1 MQRAS
6 SRGAA
11 QGRLSALFRILDP
24 ACSSRRLAAI
34 RTLSCLIGALLVG
47 FARAE
52 TAAMSPLAEDV
63 GPCLMRKLSAATD
76 AVTIGELRAACAA
89 ETTALQAPEATGEV
103 PPILSQ
109 RLAAERDTFN
119 NRYAITPHRANY
131 VLLGSYSQRRPSNAA
146 FSSDGDGSDRAQKI
160 ESKFQLSVKVPL
172 RLGALEDVGDFFAG
186 YTQRAFWQIY
196 NQGASAPFRETNYE
210 PELWFSRVVNQ
221 PVLGW
226 NLSSFSLGLNHQSN
240 GRGGPLSRS
249 WNRVFGS
256 AAFEHGGIAVV
267 VRPWWRIPERRES
280 DNNPDITHYL
290 GYFDLSVLGH
300 YGENVF
306 DLMLRNNLKLQ
317 RNRGAMQLGWS
328 FPLTP
333 KLKGY
338 VQWFYGFGESLVDY
352 KVRQNAL
359 GAGVQLLDW

>member
-1 MQRAS
+1 MAAS
-6 SRGAA
+6 RFLASVFAIFMAA
-11 QGRLSALFRILDP
+11 MAN
-24 ACSSRRLAAI
+24 
-34 RTLSCLIGALLVG
+34 
-47 FARAE
+47 AE
-52 TAAMSPLAEDV
+52 TAALSPLAVDA

-76 AVTIGELRAACAA
+76 ASTIGELRAACAA
-89 ETTALQAPEATGEV
+89 ETTAMQAPETTGKAAPV
-103 PPILSQ
+103 LTQ

-131 VLLGSYSQRRPSNAA
+131 FLLGSYAQRRPSNAA
-146 FSSDGDGSDRAQKI
+146 FSTNGDASDRAQKI

-172 RLGALEDVGDFFAG
+172 QLDAFDGVGDFFAG
-186 YTQRAFWQIY
+186 YTQRSFWQIY
-196 NQGASAPFRETNYE
+196 NRGASSPFRETNYE

-221 PVLGW
+221 PMLGW
-226 NLSSFSLGLNHQSN
+226 NLSSFALGLNHQSN
-240 GRGGPLSRS
+240 GRGGTISRS

-256 AAFEHGGIAVV
+256 ASFEHGGIAVV
-267 VRPWWRIPERRES
+267 VRPWWRIPERRDS

-352 KVRQNAL
+352 KVRQNTL
-359 GAGVQLLDW
+359 GVGVQLLDW

>member
-1 MQRAS
+1 MQA
-6 SRGAA
+6 
-11 QGRLSALFRILDP
+11 
-24 ACSSRRLAAI
+24 RRL
-34 RTLSCLIGALLVG
+34 LLCVNVVLM
-47 FARAE
+47 AE
-52 TAAMSPLAEDV
+52 LAQAEATPLSPLAEDA
-63 GPCLMRKLSAATD
+63 GPCLMRKL
-76 AVTIGELRAACAA
+76 AVANNSETIGELRASCATEA
-89 ETTALQAPEATGEV
+89 KAMRAAATPEKAAPVLT
-103 PPILSQ
+103 Q

-131 VLLGSYSQRRPSNAA
+131 FLLGSYAQHRPSNAA
-146 FSSDGDGSDRAQKI
+146 FSTYGDASDRAQKV

-172 RLGALEDVGDFFAG
+172 QLDAFDGMGDFFAG
-186 YTQRAFWQIY
+186 YTQRSFWQIY
-196 NQGASAPFRETNYE
+196 NRGASSPFRETNYE

-226 NLSSFSLGLNHQSN
+226 NLSSFALGLNHQSN
-240 GRGGPLSRS
+240 GRGGTISRS
-249 WNRVFGS
+249 WNRVYGS
-256 AAFEHGGIAVV
+256 ASFEHGGIAVV
-267 VRPWWRIPERRES
+267 LRPWWRIPERRDS

-352 KVRQNAL
+352 KVRQNTL